1 MSKISSKYI
10 FFAFGI
16 GAAIGSGIALLYAPQ
31 SGPATR
37 KKLRRSAEDAGDYL
51 EDTAGYLK
59 DQAEKLSKEAIKLAE
74 KAQST
79 VNTYVDQASGLVS
92 DAVKSAQKLV

>member
-16 GAAIGSGIALLYAPQ
+16 GAAIGSSIALLYAPQ
-31 SGPATR
+31 SGTATR
-37 KKLRRSAEDAGDYL
+37 KKIRRGAEDAQDYL

-59 DQAEKLSKEAIKLAE
+59 DQAEKLSKEALKIAE
-74 KAQST
+74 KLQTT
-79 VNTYVDQASGLVS
+79 VNAGVDQASDLVS
-92 DAVKSAQKLV
+92 GAIKSAQKLV